1 MTIGDAVAL
10 TDSRMMGNQY
20 SYEDKVRWLSLL
32 DKRIFSEVVS
42 RRADSGISE
51 FNGYSASSDPQTELL
66 VSSGYDDVYIYYLE
80 AMINKANCEYSR
92 YNNSMIM
99 FNTLYSLYKRHYNR
113 THRIAGHSITTD
125 GGLKGA

>member
-32 DKRIFSEVVS
+32 DNQIFSEVVS

-113 THRIAGHSITTD
+113 THRIAGHNITTD

>member
-10 TDSRMMGNQY
+10 PDSRMMGNQY

-32 DKRIFSEVVS
+32 DKQIFSEVVS

-113 THRIAGHSITTD
+113 THRIAGHNITTD